1 MPSYL
6 SLSLACKKLRDIRR
20 LFQKGL
26 QVWNTPHWQHLHRFG
41 LAVRKQQKIR
51 HIGCQSIFFLF
62 WLLASS
68 LAEGITMPD
77 EQKWGPALLSAA
89 LSPGTPSCEW
99 LCWHWSSFCS
109 LKPRGEERWKETLY
123 VSACPNAPL
132 PCNHRAGEFGLST
145 GVQRDICTVDKM
157 FGEPWPPT
165 IPHDRMPKLHVWVLQ
180 LLLPPQRSLALDEFS
195 RAGHRGISFPLETTP
210 RWSPKHDGKQ
220 SCVSLLLANFLR
232 ANNVLSLA
240 AMQNVAQG
248 VLSAPS
254 SLFKVR

>member
-1 MPSYL
+1 MSKY
-6 SLSLACKKLRDIRR
+6 
-20 LFQKGL
+20 
-26 QVWNTPHWQHLHRFG
+26 
-41 LAVRKQQKIR
+41 
-51 HIGCQSIFFLF
+51 FFLF

-123 VSACPNAPL
+123 ISACPNAPL

-145 GVQRDICTVDKM
+145 GVQRDICTADKM

-165 IPHDRMPKLHVWVLQ
+165 IPHDRMPKLHMV
-180 LLLPPQRSLALDEFS
+180 
-195 RAGHRGISFPLETTP
+195 
-210 RWSPKHDGKQ
+210 
-220 SCVSLLLANFLR
+220 
-232 ANNVLSLA
+232 
-240 AMQNVAQG
+240 G
-248 VLSAPS
+248 VTAPS
-254 SLFKVR
+254 PIPKKPSPGWVFQSWSQRNFFSPWDHTKMLSKAWWKAILCQSSACKFASGLTMFYHWQQCKMLLRECSVHRAACSRSGRGKDRTPWILDSCSQGSINPTHLKVRHLLEASFLGFLCGQ